1 MHACL
6 SDRVVATQTNNG
18 NTCIHTYMQAVLV
31 FATPVVEVAKASVV
45 VAKNYLPKQLL
56 LEP

>member
-1 MHACL
+1 MY
-6 SDRVVATQTNNG
+6 
-18 NTCIHTYMQAVLV
+18 TYMHTGC
-31 FATPVVEVAKASVV
+31 ATPVVEVAKASAV